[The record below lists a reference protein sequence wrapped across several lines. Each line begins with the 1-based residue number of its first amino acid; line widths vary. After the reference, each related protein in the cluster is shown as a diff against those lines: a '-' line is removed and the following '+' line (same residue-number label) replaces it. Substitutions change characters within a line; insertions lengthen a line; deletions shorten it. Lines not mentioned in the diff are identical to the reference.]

1 MSLFVS
7 APSSFP
13 SSFPLLPSIAVR
25 DQGIHPLLKSVRSVY
40 RAQQRKPQFE
50 PVCVEWIERYARTY
64 PTRFAG
70 PLGEHHAEAFLS
82 SLAERG
88 ESPERQAQAREAL
101 HFLYADVL
109 RGV

>member
-1 MSLFVS
+1 MSLLLS
-7 APSSFP
+7 APSAFP
-13 SSFPLLPSIAVR
+13 SVVPLLPAVTRREQGLHSLLKAVR
-25 DQGIHPLLKSVRSVY
+25 STY

-50 PVCVEWIERYARTY
+50 PVCVEWIERYVRSY
-64 PTRFAG
+64 PARFAG
-70 PLGEHHAEAFLS
+70 PLGEHHAETFLA

-101 HFLYADVL
+101 RFLYADVL